1 MVFFAVRTRSPF
13 SAALVCR
20 QVPGHTA
27 DRRLHL
33 LAKPFVD
40 SASCAPSHTVAL
52 LHEACAAALR
62 PFASATLPRRASQGT
77 ARKAELPLPAGGAFV
92 SLNRSFAVAGGLQRF
107 GWLPFTDVTMA
118 TPHDG
123 NTEEGSRFGALRICA
138 ALGCSL
144 YVLGKEH
151 PDMLMSAYNLPS
163 ASRSKYAG
171 CGGGNAPGYA
181 RGVPSRA
188 RQRS

>member
-1 MVFFAVRTRSPF
+1 MPF
-13 SAALVCR
+13 
-20 QVPGHTA
+20 
-27 DRRLHL
+27 
-33 LAKPFVD
+33 
-40 SASCAPSHTVAL
+40 
-52 LHEACAAALR
+52 
-62 PFASATLPRRASQGT
+62 
-77 ARKAELPLPAGGAFV
+77 
-92 SLNRSFAVAGGLQRF
+92 NRSFAVAGGLQRF

-171 CGGGNAPGYA
+171 CGGGMLQAALEVCQRVLGNAHPQTLHAQWLEYVRSNIRAAEAAEQDRRQGCGA
-181 RGVPSRA
+181 AQRAHGRTGSLTDGASRDGSEGERGGGGREISRTP
-188 RQRS
+188 RRGGMFFSQ